1 MDKTQQTTGTD
12 EHRPLAGTDAAS
24 APPCSGFT
32 LRGRTWLYSAATPD
46 QANRGSAAGRGLI
59 G

>member
-1 MDKTQQTTGTD
+1 MHDQKTVD
-12 EHRPLAGTDAAS
+12 SDDRRPLAGTDAAS

-32 LRGRTWLYSAATPD
+32 LRGRAWVYSSVATGPAD
-46 QANRGSAAGRGLI
+46 RTSAPGRGLI

>member
-1 MDKTQQTTGTD
+1 MHDQKTVYSD
-12 EHRPLAGTDAAS
+12 DRRPLAGTDAAS

-32 LRGRTWLYSAATPD
+32 LRGRAWVHDTVATGPADRTAAP
-46 QANRGSAAGRGLI
+46 RRGLI